1 MNGRWNGIKRIFYR
15 QAGKELRHYV
25 EKLAKKSGIK
35 MKRNLLQSS
44 SLQPS
49 TGGSPGGYEIP
60 RNNLLYQISDRPN
73 LELVYQVGQAV
84 ANLYADYQPAFAA
97 LAQAV
102 YRIT

>member
-1 MNGRWNGIKRIFYR
+1 M
-15 QAGKELRHYV
+15 
-25 EKLAKKSGIK
+25 
-35 MKRNLLQSS
+35 
-44 SLQPS
+44 
-49 TGGSPGGYEIP
+49 P

>member
-1 MNGRWNGIKRIFYR
+1 MRYHVIISF
-15 QAGKELRHYV
+15 
-25 EKLAKKSGIK
+25 S
-35 MKRNLLQSS
+35 
-44 SLQPS
+44 
-49 TGGSPGGYEIP
+49 
-60 RNNLLYQISDRPN
+60 QISDRPD